1 MVRFLYQTLINAE
14 AADVVQA
21 ERHERS
27 LARTT

>member
-1 MVRFLYQTLINAE
+1 MVRFLDQTLINAE
-14 AADVVQA
+14 AADVDQA